1 MFSGMI
7 EKMNGL
13 RKFGLWSAGLLF
25 APLLFL
31 ALAGFV
37 FHQTV
42 GDQEYVKTTLI
53 KADIYGS
60 IEAFATRQ
68 INQNEEYANQPVV
81 QNALSAAVS
90 EENLRPVVEDGLNQV
105 FLVLNKEV
113 APSELNVDLTPI
125 TDTFVATLE
134 TTATQAL
141 GELPTCTTI
150 EASLAFEENP
160 LEASCIPP
168 GVEPSAAVE
177 QSMQEFLK
185 ENDVLSSGSIDLD
198 SLGDN
203 DTQQGTQEV
212 QPANTS
218 DPQPQE
224 LLGHA
229 ANGYQQSKLLFPIAS
244 ILLILAVVGLVV
256 LSRPKLKGV
265 QRAGWLT
272 LVNGLIVTIISFVL
286 HGLASGF
293 AVERAE
299 TNGSLSAVFEDTGRF
314 IVLDMASMG
323 RIIGIVLF
331 VLGLAA
337 AVTATILLKKRTP
350 KDPEPTDQK
359 PTGNEATPQPQE
371 EQSGTKQQ

>member
-1 MFSGMI
+1 
-7 EKMNGL
+7 
-13 RKFGLWSAGLLF
+13 
-25 APLLFL
+25 
-31 ALAGFV
+31 
-37 FHQTV
+37 
-42 GDQEYVKTTLI
+42 
-53 KADIYGS
+53 
-60 IEAFATRQ
+60 
-68 INQNEEYANQPVV
+68 
-81 QNALSAAVS
+81 
-90 EENLRPVVEDGLNQV
+90 
-105 FLVLNKEV
+105 
-113 APSELNVDLTPI
+113 
-125 TDTFVATLE
+125 
-134 TTATQAL
+134 
-141 GELPTCTTI
+141 
-150 EASLAFEENP
+150 
-160 LEASCIPP
+160 
-168 GVEPSAAVE
+168 
-177 QSMQEFLK
+177 MQEFLK